1 VKTLLTILVLV
12 ASALFGADRVA
23 DVLIAADRHAKAVNA
38 ALQARLDAARASE
51 DR

>member
-1 VKTLLTILVLV
+1 MKALLTVLVLA

-38 ALQARLDAARASE
+38 ALQERLDAAQARE
-51 DR
+51 DQ